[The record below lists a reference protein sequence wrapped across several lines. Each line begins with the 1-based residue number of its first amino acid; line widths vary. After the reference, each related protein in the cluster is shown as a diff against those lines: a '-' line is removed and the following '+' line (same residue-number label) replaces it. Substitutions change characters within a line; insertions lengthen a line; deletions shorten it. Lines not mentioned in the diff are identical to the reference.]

1 MYVCMYVCM
10 FSFLLMS
17 MYILYVCMYVYLNV
31 MADRTRMYDVC
42 LYLFGLGLY
51 GARPGV
57 SSSSAAKDGDLNSH

>member
-1 MYVCMYVCM
+1 
-10 FSFLLMS
+10 

-31 MADRTRMYDVC
+31 IAEENTYDVC
-42 LYLFGLGLY
+42 VYLFGLGMY